1 LKNLPDDANTPDI
14 PPPSNDDAHY
24 AVMAT
29 HDDLLATLTITLDQ
43 GTNKYLQVSSLDPW
57 GSRLL
62 AQIVRHLFS
71 DEYIVAD
78 SCVTLS
84 AKLTK
89 KVSDKLKR
97 SYAQRISPG
106 SLLAVES
113 FNVAL
118 AMKKVGD
125 GYRKNVRLSLTGLR
139 GKGLYPSKGVVN
151 AASLEGLE
159 KSDFVADFFDQQEL
173 NLSQSESLSAIPP
186 EIAAASFSSQ
196 PPPSVKADERSKVT
210 NDAQEDETLPSTPP
224 RGLATVERTNRD
236 KRDQATDA
244 IAVQGD
250 AITAGASSN
259 VADGEG
265 AWIRD
270 FPQSVQ
276 YWGVSHT
283 TR

>member
-1 LKNLPDDANTPDI
+1 
-14 PPPSNDDAHY
+14 
-24 AVMAT
+24 
-29 HDDLLATLTITLDQ
+29 
-43 GTNKYLQVSSLDPW
+43 
-57 GSRLL
+57 
-62 AQIVRHLFS
+62 LFS
-71 DEYIVAD
+71 DEYIVSD

-113 FNVAL
+113 FSVAL
-118 AMKKVGD
+118 AMKKVGN
-125 GYRKNVRLSLTGLR
+125 GYRKNVRMSLTGLR

-159 KSDFVADFFDQQEL
+159 KSDFVADFFDQHEL
-173 NLSQSESLSAIPP
+173 NLSQSESLPAIPP

-210 NDAQEDETLPSTPP
+210 NDAQEDETLPST
-224 RGLATVERTNRD
+224 TVERTNRD
-236 KRDQATDA
+236 KRDQATGA
-244 IAVQGD
+244 IAVQDD
-250 AITAGASSN
+250 AIAAGASSN

-270 FPQSVQ
+270 FPRSVQ